1 MNEAA
6 RVCKHYFQ
14 GEFLFSS
21 IAPEQVVGAHP
32 FFALVGVGYFGSP
45 GMRRGRGPG
54 VPP

>member
-21 IAPEQVVGAHP
+21 IAPEQVVGVDG
-32 FFALVGVGYFGSP
+32 FLGRWGLGENGRTEVGG
-45 GMRRGRGPG
+45 GRG
-54 VPP
+54 

>member
-21 IAPEQVVGAHP
+21 IAPEQV
-32 FFALVGVGYFGSP
+32 ALDRYDTVLYTTPDMGPPPTGVIPLS
-45 GMRRGRGPG
+45 
-54 VPP
+54 